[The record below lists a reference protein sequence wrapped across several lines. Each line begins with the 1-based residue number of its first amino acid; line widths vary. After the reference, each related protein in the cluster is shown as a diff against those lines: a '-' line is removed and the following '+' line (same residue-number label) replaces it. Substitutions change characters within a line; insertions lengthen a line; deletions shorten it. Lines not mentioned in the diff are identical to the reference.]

1 MRRSPSLWIMAEE
14 DAEKL
19 RRMSR
24 SMRSPHKAAL
34 LFLGYQALRDFADYA
49 LRGGMPKDV
58 VVRLQS
64 LERLFKLHG
73 LPSGVIGKYVRYARD
88 MASSRDYTWFGWS
101 GWGQVGATA

>member
-14 DAEKL
+14 DAERL

-24 SMRSPHKAAL
+24 AMRSPHKAAL
-34 LFLGYQALRDFADYA
+34 LFLGYQTLRDFADYA

-73 LPSGVIGKYVRYARD
+73 LPSGLIGKYVRYARE
-88 MASSRDYTWFGWS
+88 MSSARDYTWFGWS
-101 GWGQVGATA
+101 PVGVTA